1 MMAASEGKN
10 SSLGIETIDLRVDFE
25 SFTAVDDLSLQVP
38 RGEIYGL
45 IGPNGAGK
53 TTTFRVLATL
63 LQPTYGDMFLE
74 GVDLAAEPA
83 EARRILGYMPD
94 LAPVPSDLR
103 VWEFLDLFGAAYG
116 VPDRQRRD
124 RIAECLEA
132 VDLTDKRDT
141 LCGTLSRGMTQR
153 CVLAKT
159 LLHRPKV
166 LILDEP
172 ASGMDPVSRKALR
185 DILRKVSAEGA
196 TILISSHILS
206 ELADLC
212 THVGILSKGRI
223 LGSGKPAEV
232 AARLAKK
239 SGRVIRINLL
249 HGEETSRAF
258 LEAQDGVR
266 DVRREGEGLA
276 FDFEGSGP
284 EQVELLRRLMDHG
297 MPIRSFE
304 EQAATIEDVIVG
316 LHEKQEKEKEGR
328 NGN

>member
-1 MMAASEGKN
+1 MQLGMEEK
-10 SSLGIETIDLRVDFE
+10 SSQELGIETVDLRVDFGG
-25 SFTAVDDLSLQVP
+25 FTAVDDLSLNVP

-63 LQPTYGDMFLE
+63 LQPTYGDMLLE
-74 GVDLAAEPA
+74 GVDIATDPA

-116 VPDRQRRD
+116 VSRRVRKE

-132 VDLTDKRDT
+132 VALSDKRNT
-141 LCGTLSRGMTQR
+141 FCGTLSRGMTQR
-153 CVLAKT
+153 AVLAKS
-159 LLHRPKV
+159 LLHKPKV

-172 ASGMDPVSRKALR
+172 ASGMDPVSRKDLR
-185 DILRKVSAEGA
+185 NILRKVAAEGT

-212 THVGILSKGRI
+212 TFVGILAKGK
-223 LGSGKPAEV
+223 LLDSGKPGDV
-232 AARLAKK
+232 ADRLAKK
-239 SGRVIRINLL
+239 SERVIRMNLL
-249 HGEETSRAF
+249 DGEQ
-258 LEAQDGVR
+258 EAQATLSSQTGVHH
-266 DVRREGEGLA
+266 VRKEGEWLV
-276 FDFEGSGP
+276 FDFSGSFQ
-284 EQVELLRRLMDHG
+284 EQVELLRTLMERG

-304 EQAATIEDVIVG
+304 ERAASIEDVIVG
-316 LHEKQEKEKEGR
+316 LHEEQEKEAANGR
-328 NGN
+328 